1 MSFKLKIFFSPSFYI
16 RTGLFV
22 LAMVLFG
29 LLFLRVDS
37 LTWLLFKSLSVFA
50 AALITGGI
58 FGYFKTLPFKPAL
71 SKVLLGLFKLLVGFV
86 VICCAV
92 AALLFWMADPFNLSA
107 PADQKL
113 IMLFHDHREAFEKL
127 REMATEDLGRASYI
141 TQFDIEG
148 NINEARKQE
157 YQTLLSEIYP
167 RGLRYPGLQVGGGPD
182 GVRFIFAGGGLSA
195 ISGGWLKGIEYH
207 PENRRRIGTIVQ
219 NLDKA
224 NTLPPD
230 VYLREIEPNWYI
242 VYQNLD

>member
-1 MSFKLKIFFSPSFYI
+1 MFYSPLFYI
-16 RTGLFV
+16 RAGLLV
-22 LAMVLFG
+22 LAMVLYG

-37 LTWLLFKSLSVFA
+37 HTWLLFKCLSVFA

-71 SKVLLGLFKLLVGFV
+71 SKISLGLFKIVIGFV

-92 AALLFWMADPFNLSA
+92 YAFLLWLVDPFNLSA

-113 IMLFHDHREAFEKL
+113 IMIFHDHREAFEKL
-127 REMATEDLGRASYI
+127 REMATEDSGQNLYI
-141 TQFDIEG
+141 TQSAIEG
-148 NINEARKQE
+148 NITEARKQE
-157 YQTLLSEIYP
+157 YKTLLSEIYP
-167 RGLRYPGLQVGGGPD
+167 RGLHYPGVHQVHQVDAEPD
-182 GVRFIFAGGGLSA
+182 GWVRFVFAGGEFP
-195 ISGGWLKGIEYH
+195 ISGGWLKGIDYQ
-207 PENRRRIGTIVQ
+207 PGNRRRIGTIIQ

-230 VYLREIEPNWYI
+230 IYLREIEPNWYI